1 MLLTTHQA
9 IDAAARFSPARRA
22 GYSQSEVDAFVAAV
36 RETVEVLTS
45 ELHTSR
51 NARFELESRLAADPQ
66 QGGTNG
72 AAPPHVQAARLL
84 EIAQRTADTAVAEAQ
99 EIATRLVADAERRAA
114 ALEAAA
120 RERAE
125 AAERAVRE
133 RAEAAERAARE
144 QQERLRGE
152 IDLLEASRAD
162 SRAHVQ
168 KLGALLADVLER
180 TEPDAPPP
188 PAAPAPAARQADGP
202 AADGGTHDEEV
213 PVSIYEQLGREQG
226 IGTAVQEFY
235 ERVVAD
241 PRLAPYFADTDMTA
255 LRRHQTALLVQVT
268 GGPVRYEGRDLAQAH
283 AGLGISPDDFDRV
296 VTHLAG
302 TLTDLGVDTAV
313 VEQVGAA
320 LGAHREEIVQRTVA
334 VD

>member
-1 MLLTTHQA
+1 MLLTTTEA
-9 IDAAARFSPARRA
+9 IDAAARFPPARRA
-22 GYSQSEVDAFVAAV
+22 GYSQAEVDAFVAAV
-36 RETVEVLTS
+36 RETVQALTS

-51 NARFELESRLAADPQ
+51 TARFELEGRLAAGPQ
-66 QGGTNG
+66 PGGTTAG
-72 AAPPHVQAARLL
+72 VPVHVQAARLL
-84 EIAQRTADTAVAEAQ
+84 EIAQRTADTAVAEAR
-99 EIATRLVADAERRAA
+99 EIAARLVADAEQRAA
-114 ALEAAA
+114 ALDAATREA
-120 RERAE
+120 AE
-125 AAERAVRE
+125 AAERAG
-133 RAEAAERAARE
+133 RE
-144 QQERLRGE
+144 QRERLRGE

-180 TEPDAPPP
+180 TGPDAPPP
-188 PAAPAPAARQADGP
+188 PAAPAPAVRQADEP

-241 PRLAPYFADTDMTA
+241 PQLARYFADTDMTT

-296 VTHLAG
+296 VVHLAG
-302 TLTDLGVDTAV
+302 TLTDLGVDAAV

>member
-1 MLLTTHQA
+1 MLLTTTEA
-9 IDAAARFSPARRA
+9 IDAAARFPPARRA
-22 GYSQSEVDAFVAAV
+22 GYSQAEVDAFVAAV
-36 RETVEVLTS
+36 RETVQALTS

-51 NARFELESRLAADPQ
+51 TARFELEGRLAAGPQ
-66 QGGTNG
+66 PGGTTAG
-72 AAPPHVQAARLL
+72 VPVHVQAARLL
-84 EIAQRTADTAVAEAQ
+84 EIAQRTADTAVAEAR
-99 EIATRLVADAERRAA
+99 EIAARLVADAERRAA
-114 ALEAAA
+114 ALEAST
-120 RERAE
+120 RER
-125 AAERAVRE
+125 V
-133 RAEAAERAARE
+133 EAAERAARE

-180 TEPDAPPP
+180 TEPDAAPPP
-188 PAAPAPAARQADGP
+188 APAPAARRADAP

-226 IGTAVQEFY
+226 IGAAVQEFY

-241 PRLAPYFADTDMTA
+241 PQLAPYFAGTDMTT

-268 GGPVRYEGRDLAQAH
+268 GGPVRYEGRDLVQAH

-296 VTHLAG
+296 VVHLAG
-302 TLTDLGVDTAV
+302 TLTDLGVDAAV

-320 LGAHREEIVQRTVA
+320 LGAHREAIVQRTVA